1 MSEETRKSTSLLNY
15 VNRTVPVRFDS
26 QKRQEIK
33 HHSPHGSSPVRH
45 VDWERSQSTIKN
57 RPFSLMSLILP
68 TPTPFRLSTFLWA
81 SFRDSWQCPQL
92 SWEKQYRKTRS
103 IISRCEQEN
112 RKWHYDSLLESRWF
126 WKWIS
131 YWIQRID
138 PAPDFFGVGIE
149 LGQTPLAFLKKTVF
163 FVTL

>member
-103 IISRCEQEN
+103 IIDELTVAAEGFCTGSPQ
-112 RKWHYDSLLESRWF
+112 RW
-126 WKWIS
+126 
-131 YWIQRID
+131 
-138 PAPDFFGVGIE
+138 G
-149 LGQTPLAFLKKTVF
+149 TVF
-163 FVTL
+163 IGKWKREISVLLPFILRYLDCLYANSRKEV